1 MINAK
6 DRMIIALDFPTMEA
20 AKELVEKIGDGAT
33 FYKVGLELFLNSK
46 GEMIEYLRSKGKKIF
61 LDLKFH
67 DIPNTTAM
75 ASVFAAKQDVFMFNV
90 HASGGRK
97 MMSKV
102 VEEVKKV
109 NPNNVVIGVTVL
121 TSLSAADVEET
132 FKSTLSLS
140 DLALNWA
147 KLGK

>member
-20 AKELVEKIGDGAT
+20 A
-33 FYKVGLELFLNSK
+33 NSK

-109 NPNNVVIGVTVL
+109 NPNRRNIQIYTI
-121 TSLSAADVEET
+121 TIRFSS
-132 FKSTLSLS
+132 
-140 DLALNWA
+140 
-147 KLGK
+147 KLGKIRKRSWT

>member
-75 ASVFAAKQDVFMFNV
+75 ASVFAAK
-90 HASGGRK
+90 
-97 MMSKV
+97 
-102 VEEVKKV
+102 
-109 NPNNVVIGVTVL
+109 
-121 TSLSAADVEET
+121 
-132 FKSTLSLS
+132 
-140 DLALNWA
+140 
-147 KLGK
+147 